1 MNNKPL
7 TKVQQLNRIL
17 GALYFNSD
25 KNRRKLTTEDI
36 YNHYKKNMGS
46 SIKGEHGDYHYF
58 IVWKVNSGINSYV
71 FNKEGKL
78 MGDKFC
84 YNNSV
89 KNMENITIKY
99 INIITKKL
107 KQYEQKQIK

>member
-1 MNNKPL
+1 MKQL

-17 GALYFNSD
+17 GVLHFNSD
-25 KNRRKLTTEDI
+25 KNRRKQTVEDI
-36 YNHYKKNMGS
+36 YNHYKNNMGS
-46 SIKGEHGDYHYF
+46 SRKGEHGDYSYF
-58 IVWKVNSGINSYV
+58 IVWAKDNGIHSYV
-71 FNKEGKL
+71 FNKENKL

-84 YNNSV
+84 YNESV

-107 KQYEQKQIK
+107 KQYEQV